1 MPRLCGRN
9 YTNRHIHGVDW
20 GVEDLQAYYDRR
32 FAARTQRIQASTI
45 REILKLTTQ
54 PGFISFAGGLPAAEL
69 FPTERMAEATQR
81 ILLERGAQALQ
92 YSTTEGYLPLR
103 EWIAQRMPG
112 AGPENVQIVS
122 GSQQGLDIIGKVLID
137 PGSKV
142 LVEAPTYLG
151 ALSAFNPY
159 EPHYISV
166 GMDDKGLRLDDL
178 EAALQTHSVKFMYVL
193 PTFQNP
199 SGRLMGLERRKAIVE
214 LARRYQTPIL
224 EDDAYAELYF
234 SGEPL
239 PTLYALDH
247 ELGGGNVI
255 YLSTT
260 SKTLAPGLRV
270 AWVVGPKPVIQKIVF
285 AKQGADLHTPTLN
298 QMLVY
303 ELVQDG
309 VWYRAQIDTI
319 RQTYQTRCAWMLA
332 ALQKY
337 MPEDMGWIVPGGGM
351 FFWLT
356 APQGLDSLE
365 LLKQA
370 VQEKMAF
377 VPGRPFYAD
386 GSGQN
391 TLRLSYSSATHEQI
405 EEGIKR
411 LGKAVHQMLGR
422 EPVG

>member
-1 MPRLCGRN
+1 MDNL
-9 YTNRHIHGVDW
+9 
-20 GVEDLQAYYDRR
+20 ESYYQSR

-54 PGFISFAGGLPAAEL
+54 PGFISFAGGLPAADL
-69 FPTERMAEATQR
+69 FPIQRIGEATQKV
-81 ILLERGAQALQ
+81 LAEHADKALQ

-103 EWIAQRMPG
+103 EWIAGRMPG
-112 AGPENVQIVS
+112 ASAENVQIVS
-122 GSQQGLDIIGKVLID
+122 GSQQGLDLIGKVFID
-137 PGSKV
+137 PGSKI

-159 EPHYISV
+159 EPLYISV
-166 GMDDKGLRLDDL
+166 GMDEEGLRLEEL
-178 EAALQTHSVKFMYVL
+178 EAALEAHRFKFMYVL

-199 SGRLMGLERRKAIVE
+199 SGRLMGLERRKAIVA
-214 LARRYQTPIL
+214 LARKYQTPIL

-234 SGEPL
+234 SGQPL
-239 PTLYALDH
+239 PTLYALDQ

-270 AWVVGPKPVIQKIVF
+270 AWVVGPKPVIQKIVY
-285 AKQGADLHTPTLN
+285 AKQGADLHSPTLN

-309 VWYRAQIDTI
+309 AWFQAQISKI
-319 RQTYQTRCAWMLA
+319 RQTYQTRRTWMLE

-337 MPEDMGWIVPGGGM
+337 MPEDIGWIVPQGGM

-370 VQEKMAF
+370 VEEKMAF
-377 VPGRPFYAD
+377 VPGQPFYAD

-405 EEGIKR
+405 DEGIKR
-411 LGKAVHQMLGR
+411 LGRAVHKMLGR
-422 EPVG
+422 EPVV

>member
-1 MPRLCGRN
+1 MNNL
-9 YTNRHIHGVDW
+9 
-20 GVEDLQAYYDRR
+20 ESYYQSR

-54 PGFISFAGGLPAAEL
+54 PGFISFAGGLPAADL
-69 FPTERMAEATQR
+69 FPIERIAEATQKV
-81 ILLERGAQALQ
+81 LSEHADKALQ

-103 EWIAQRMPG
+103 EWIASRMPG
-112 AGPENVQIVS
+112 TSAENVQIVS
-122 GSQQGLDIIGKVLID
+122 GSQQGLDLMGKVFID
-137 PGSKV
+137 PGSKI

-159 EPHYISV
+159 EPQYISV
-166 GMDDKGLRLDDL
+166 SMDEEGLRLDEL
-178 EAALQTHSVKFMYVL
+178 EAALKTHRFRFMYVL

-214 LARRYQTPIL
+214 LARHYQTPIL

-239 PTLYALDH
+239 PTLYALDQA
-247 ELGGGNVI
+247 LGGGNVV

-270 AWVVGPKPVIQKIVF
+270 AWVVGPRPVIQKIVY
-285 AKQGADLHTPTLN
+285 AKQGADLHSPTLN

-303 ELVQDG
+303 ELVREGD
-309 VWYRAQIDTI
+309 WYRAQIEQI
-319 RQTYQTRCAWMLA
+319 RQTYQTRRTWMLE

-337 MPEDMGWIVPGGGM
+337 MPEDIGWIVPQGGM

-370 VQEKMAF
+370 VEEKMAF
-377 VPGRPFYAD
+377 VPGQPFYAD

-411 LGKAVHQMLGR
+411 LGRAVHKRLGR
-422 EPVG
+422 EPVV

>member
-1 MPRLCGRN
+1 MDNLES
-9 YTNRHIHGVDW
+9 YF
-20 GVEDLQAYYDRR
+20 QSR

-54 PGFISFAGGLPAAEL
+54 PGFISFAGGLPAADL
-69 FPTERMAEATQR
+69 FPIERIAETTQR

-103 EWIAQRMPG
+103 EWIAGRMPG
-112 AGPENVQIVS
+112 ASAENVQIVS
-122 GSQQGLDIIGKVLID
+122 GSQQGLDMIGKVFID
-137 PGSKV
+137 PGSKI

-151 ALSAFNPY
+151 ALSSFNPY

-166 GMDDKGLRLDDL
+166 GMDEEGLRLEEL
-178 EAALQTHSVKFMYVL
+178 EAALQAHHFKFMYVL

-199 SGRLMGLERRKAIVE
+199 SGRLMGLERRKAIVA
-214 LARRYQTPIL
+214 LARKYQTPIL

-234 SGEPL
+234 SGQPL
-239 PTLYALDH
+239 PTLYSLDQ

-270 AWVVGPKPVIQKIVF
+270 AWVVGPKPVIQKIVY

-309 VWYRAQIDTI
+309 EWFQAQIGKI
-319 RQTYQTRCAWMLA
+319 RQTYQTRRTWMLE

-337 MPEDMGWIVPGGGM
+337 MPEDIGWMVPQGGM

-370 VQEKMAF
+370 VEEKMAF
-377 VPGRPFYAD
+377 VPGQPFYAD

-411 LGKAVHQMLGR
+411 LGRAVHQMLGR
-422 EPVG
+422 EPVV

>member
-1 MPRLCGRN
+1 MDNL
-9 YTNRHIHGVDW
+9 
-20 GVEDLQAYYDRR
+20 ESYYQSR

-45 REILKLTTQ
+45 REILKLTQ
-54 PGFISFAGGLPAAEL
+54 EPGFISFAGGLPAADL
-69 FPTERMAEATQR
+69 FPTQRIAETTQR
-81 ILLERGAQALQ
+81 ILLEHGPQALQ

-103 EWIAQRMPG
+103 EWIASRMPG

-122 GSQQGLDIIGKVLID
+122 GSQQGLDLIGKVFID
-137 PGSKV
+137 PGSRV

-166 GMDDKGLRLDDL
+166 GMDEEGLRLDEL
-178 EAALQTHSVKFMYVL
+178 EAALEAHRPKFMYVL

-199 SGRLMGLERRKAIVE
+199 SGRLMGLERRKAIVA
-214 LARRYQTPIL
+214 LARKYQTPIL

-239 PTLYALDH
+239 PTLYALDQA
-247 ELGGGNVI
+247 LGGGNVV

-270 AWVVGPKPVIQKIVF
+270 AWVVGPKPVIQKIVY
-285 AKQGADLHTPTLN
+285 AKQGADLHSPTLN

-303 ELVQDG
+303 ELVRDEG
-309 VWYRAQIDTI
+309 WYRAQIGKI
-319 RQTYQTRCAWMLA
+319 RQTYQTRRTWMLK
-332 ALQKY
+332 ALQQY
-337 MPEDMGWIVPGGGM
+337 MPEDMSWIVPQGGM

-356 APQGLDSLE
+356 APEGLDSLE

-370 VQEKMAF
+370 VEEKMAF
-377 VPGRPFYAD
+377 VPGQPFYAD
-386 GSGQN
+386 GSGKN
-391 TLRLSYSSATHEQI
+391 TLRLSYSSATREQI
-405 EEGIKR
+405 EEGLRR
-411 LGKAVHQMLGR
+411 LGRAVHKMLGR
-422 EPVG
+422 APVG

>member
-1 MPRLCGRN
+1 M
-9 YTNRHIHGVDW
+9 
-20 GVEDLQAYYDRR
+20 EDLQAYYNHR

-54 PGFISFAGGLPAAEL
+54 PGFISFAGGLPAADL
-69 FPTERMAEATQR
+69 FPIERMAQATQR

-92 YSTTEGYLPLR
+92 YSNTEGYLPLR
-103 EWIAQRMPG
+103 EWVAQRMPG
-112 AGPENVQIVS
+112 ASPENVQIVS
-122 GSQQGLDIIGKVLID
+122 GSQQGLDIIGKVFVD

-151 ALSAFNPY
+151 ALSSFNPY

-166 GMDDKGLRLDDL
+166 GMDDEGLRLDEL
-178 EAALQTHSVKFMYVL
+178 EAALKTHTVKFMYVL

-199 SGRLMGLERRKAIVE
+199 SGRLMGLQRRKAIVE
-214 LARRYQTPIL
+214 LARKYQTPIL

-234 SGEPL
+234 NGQPL
-239 PTLYALDH
+239 PTLYALDY

-270 AWVVGPKPVIQKIVF
+270 AWVVGPKPVIQKIVY
-285 AKQGADLHTPTLN
+285 AKQGADLHSPTLN

-309 VWYRAQIDTI
+309 EWYRAQIDKI
-319 RQTYQTRCAWMLA
+319 RQTYQTRSAWMLS

-337 MPEDMGWIVPGGGM
+337 MPEDIGWIVPGGGM

-370 VQEKMAF
+370 VQERMAF
-377 VPGRPFYAD
+377 VPGQPFYAD

-391 TLRLSYSSATHEQI
+391 TLRLSYSSATQEEI

-411 LGKAVHQMLGR
+411 LGRAVHQMLGR
-422 EPVG
+422 EPVT

>member
-1 MPRLCGRN
+1 
-9 YTNRHIHGVDW
+9 
-20 GVEDLQAYYDRR
+20 VEDLQAYYDRR

-54 PGFISFAGGLPAAEL
+54 PGFISFAGGLPAADL
-69 FPTERMAEATQR
+69 FPIERMAETTQR

-103 EWIAQRMPG
+103 EWIAGRMPG
-112 AGPENVQIVS
+112 ASAENVQIVS
-122 GSQQGLDIIGKVLID
+122 GSQQGLDMMGKVLID

-151 ALSAFNPY
+151 ALSSFNPY
-159 EPHYISV
+159 EPQYITVS
-166 GMDDKGLRLDDL
+166 MDDEGLRLDEL
-178 EAALQTHSVKFMYVL
+178 EAALKTHKVKFIYIL

-199 SGRLMGLERRKAIVE
+199 SGRLMGLARRKAIVG
-214 LARRYQTPIL
+214 LARQYQTPIL

-234 SGEPL
+234 SGQPL
-239 PTLYALDH
+239 PTLYALDL
-247 ELGGGNVI
+247 EQGGGNVI

-270 AWVVGPKPVIQKIVF
+270 AWVVGPRPVIQKIVY
-285 AKQGADLHTPTLN
+285 AKQGADLHTATLN
-298 QMLVY
+298 QMLVF
-303 ELVQDG
+303 ELVQDTE
-309 VWYRAQIDTI
+309 WYRSQIGKI
-319 RQTYQTRCAWMLA
+319 RQTYQTRSTWMLE

-337 MPEDMGWIVPGGGM
+337 MPEDIGWMVPGGGM

-370 VQEKMAF
+370 VEEKMAF
-377 VPGRPFYAD
+377 VPGQPFYAD

-391 TLRLSYSSATHEQI
+391 TLRLSYSSATQEQI

-411 LGKAVHQMLGR
+411 LGKAVHQMLRR
-422 EPVG
+422 ESVG

>member
-20 GVEDLQAYYDRR
+20 GVEDLQAYYDHR

-54 PGFISFAGGLPAAEL
+54 PGFISFAGGLPAADL
-69 FPTERMAEATQR
+69 FPIERIAEATQR
-81 ILLERGAQALQ
+81 ILLERGTQALQ

-112 AGPENVQIVS
+112 ASAENVQIVS
-122 GSQQGLDIIGKVLID
+122 GSQQGLDMIGKVLID

-151 ALSAFNPY
+151 ALSSFNPY
-159 EPHYISV
+159 EPHYIPV
-166 GMDDKGLRLDDL
+166 GMDDEGLRLDEL
-178 EAALQTHSVKFMYVL
+178 EAALRTHVFKFMYVL

-199 SGRLMGLERRKAIVE
+199 SGRLMGLERRKALVE

-247 ELGGGNVI
+247 QLGGGNVI

-270 AWVVGPKPVIQKIVF
+270 AWVVGPQPVIQKIVY
-285 AKQGADLHTPTLN
+285 AKQGADLHSPTIN
-298 QMLVY
+298 QMLVH
-303 ELVQDG
+303 ELVRDG
-309 VWYRAQIDTI
+309 DWYRTQIGRI
-319 RQTYQTRCAWMLA
+319 CQTYQTRSTWMLY
-332 ALQKY
+332 ALHKY
-337 MPEDMGWIVPGGGM
+337 MPEDIGWIVPGGGM

-356 APQGLDSLE
+356 APQALDSLK
-365 LLKQA
+365 LLSWA
-370 VQEKMAF
+370 VKEKMVF
-377 VPGRPFYAD
+377 VPGQPFYAD

-391 TLRLSYSSATHEQI
+391 TLRLSYSSATQEQI

-411 LGKAVHQMLGR
+411 LGRAVQQFLGR
-422 EPVG
+422 EPVV

>member
-1 MPRLCGRN
+1 M
-9 YTNRHIHGVDW
+9 VDNL
-20 GVEDLQAYYDRR
+20 EAFYEQR
-32 FAARTQRIQASTI
+32 FASRTQRIKASTI
-45 REILKLTTQ
+45 REILKITQQ
-54 PGFISFAGGLPAAEL
+54 PGVISFAGGLPAADL
-69 FPTERMAEATQR
+69 FPIAEMKEATAR
-81 ILLERGAQALQ
+81 ILDTQGAVALQ

-103 EWIAQRMPG
+103 EWIASRMPG
-112 AGPENVQIVS
+112 TKADQVQIVT
-122 GSQQGLDIIGKVLID
+122 GSQQGLDLLGKVLID

-151 ALSAFNPY
+151 ALSSFNPY
-159 EPHYISV
+159 EPQYVSV
-166 GMDDKGLRLDDL
+166 QMDEEGMKPGEL
-178 EAALQTHSVKFMYVL
+178 EQALQAHAPKFIYAL

-224 EDDAYAELYF
+224 EDNAYADLYF
-234 SGEPL
+234 SGQPL
-239 PTLYALDH
+239 PTLYALDQ

-255 YLSTT
+255 YMSTT

-270 AWVVGPKPVIQKIVF
+270 AWVVGPKPVIQKIVY

-303 ELVQDG
+303 ELVKDEA
-309 VWYRAQIDTI
+309 WFEAQIARI
-319 RQTYQTRCAWMLA
+319 RSTYQTRCGWMLQ

-337 MPEDMGWIVPGGGM
+337 MPEDMSWIVPGGGM

-356 APQGLDSLE
+356 APQGLDSVE

-370 VQEKMAF
+370 VEQKMAF
-377 VPGRPFYAD
+377 VPGEPFYAD
-386 GSGQN
+386 GSGKN
-391 TLRLSYSSATHEQI
+391 TLRLSFSSATQEQI

-411 LGKAVHQMLGR
+411 LGKAIHAMLGR
-422 EPVG
+422 EPVA

>member
-1 MPRLCGRN
+1 MENL
-9 YTNRHIHGVDW
+9 
-20 GVEDLQAYYDRR
+20 EAYFDRR

-54 PGFISFAGGLPAAEL
+54 PGFISFAGGLPAADL
-69 FPTERMAEATQR
+69 FPVERIAETTQR

-103 EWIAQRMPG
+103 EWVASRMPG
-112 AGPENVQIVS
+112 ASAENVQIVS
-122 GSQQGLDIIGKVLID
+122 GSQQGLDMIGKVFID
-137 PGSKV
+137 PGSKI

-151 ALSAFNPY
+151 ALSSFNPY

-166 GMDDKGLRLDDL
+166 SMDEEGLRLDEL
-178 EAALQTHSVKFMYVL
+178 EAALQAHSVKFMYVL

-214 LARRYQTPIL
+214 LARKYQTPIL

-234 SGEPL
+234 SGQPL
-239 PTLYALDH
+239 PTLYALDQAW
-247 ELGGGNVI
+247 GGGNVI

-270 AWVVGPKPVIQKIVF
+270 AWVVGPKPVIQKIVY

-303 ELVQDG
+303 ELVREDD
-309 VWYRAQIDTI
+309 WYRAQIAKI
-319 RQTYQTRCAWMLA
+319 RQTYQTRSAWMLS

-337 MPEDMGWIVPGGGM
+337 MPEDLSWIVPGGGM

-356 APQGLDSLE
+356 APAGLDSLE

-370 VQEKMAF
+370 VEEKMAF
-377 VPGRPFYAD
+377 VPGQPFFAD
-386 GSGQN
+386 GSGKN
-391 TLRLSYSSATHEQI
+391 TLRLSYSSASQEQI

-411 LGKAVHQMLGR
+411 LGRAVHRMLGR
-422 EPVG
+422 EPVL

>member
-1 MPRLCGRN
+1 MDNL
-9 YTNRHIHGVDW
+9 
-20 GVEDLQAYYDRR
+20 ESYYQSR

-54 PGFISFAGGLPAAEL
+54 PGFISFAGGLPAADL
-69 FPTERMAEATQR
+69 FPIQRIGEATQKV
-81 ILLERGAQALQ
+81 LAEHADKALQ

-103 EWIAQRMPG
+103 EWIAGRMPG
-112 AGPENVQIVS
+112 ASADNVQIVS
-122 GSQQGLDIIGKVLID
+122 GSQQGLDLIGKVFID

-166 GMDDKGLRLDDL
+166 GMDEEGLRLEELKAAL
-178 EAALQTHSVKFMYVL
+178 EAHRFKFIYVL

-199 SGRLMGLERRKAIVE
+199 SGRLMGLERRKALVA
-214 LARRYQTPIL
+214 LARQYQTPIL

-239 PTLYALDH
+239 PTLYALDL

-255 YLSTT
+255 YLSTS

-270 AWVVGPKPVIQKIVF
+270 AWVVGPKPVIQKMVY

-309 VWYRAQIDTI
+309 AWFQAQIGKI
-319 RQTYQTRCAWMLA
+319 RQTYQTRRTWMLES
-332 ALQKY
+332 LQKY
-337 MPEDMGWIVPGGGM
+337 MPEDIGWIVPQGGM

-365 LLKQA
+365 LLKRA
-370 VQEKMAF
+370 VEEKMAF
-377 VPGRPFYAD
+377 VPGQPFYAD

-391 TLRLSYSSATHEQI
+391 TLRLSYSSATHEQT

-411 LGKAVHQMLGR
+411 LGRAVHQMLGR
-422 EPVG
+422 EPVV

>member
-1 MPRLCGRN
+1 MDNL
-9 YTNRHIHGVDW
+9 
-20 GVEDLQAYYDRR
+20 ESYYQSR

-54 PGFISFAGGLPAAEL
+54 PGFISFAGGLPAADL
-69 FPTERMAEATQR
+69 FPIQRIGEATQKV
-81 ILLERGAQALQ
+81 LAEHADKALQ

-103 EWIAQRMPG
+103 EWIAGRMPG
-112 AGPENVQIVS
+112 ASAENVQIVS
-122 GSQQGLDIIGKVLID
+122 GSQQGLDLIGKVFID
-137 PGSKV
+137 PGSKI

-151 ALSAFNPY
+151 ALSSFNPY

-166 GMDDKGLRLDDL
+166 GMDEEGLRLDEL
-178 EAALQTHSVKFMYVL
+178 EAALKAHRFKFMYVL

-199 SGRLMGLERRKAIVE
+199 SGRLMGLERRKAIVA
-214 LARRYQTPIL
+214 LARKYQTPIL

-234 SGEPL
+234 SGQPL
-239 PTLYALDH
+239 PTLYALDL

-270 AWVVGPKPVIQKIVF
+270 AWVVGPKPVIQKIVY
-285 AKQGADLHTPTLN
+285 AKQGADLHSPTLN

-309 VWYRAQIDTI
+309 EWFQAQIGKI
-319 RQTYQTRCAWMLA
+319 RQTYQTRRTWMLE

-337 MPEDMGWIVPGGGM
+337 MPEDIGWIVPQGGM

-370 VQEKMAF
+370 VEEKMAF
-377 VPGRPFYAD
+377 VPGQPFYAD

-411 LGKAVHQMLGR
+411 LGRAVHKMLGR
-422 EPVG
+422 EPVA

>member
-1 MPRLCGRN
+1 MNNLESS
-9 YTNRHIHGVDW
+9 Y
-20 GVEDLQAYYDRR
+20 QSR
-32 FAARTQRIQASTI
+32 FAARTQRIQDSTI

-54 PGFISFAGGLPAAEL
+54 PGFISFAGGLPAADL
-69 FPTERMAEATQR
+69 FPIPRIAEAAQR
-81 ILLERGAQALQ
+81 ILKTHGAQALQ

-103 EWIAQRMPG
+103 EWVAGRMPG
-112 AGPENVQIVS
+112 VTPEHVQIVS
-122 GSQQGLDIIGKVLID
+122 GSQQGLDLIGKVFID

-159 EPHYISV
+159 EPEYISV
-166 GMDDKGLRLDDL
+166 GMDDEGLQLDEL
-178 EAALQTHSVKFMYVL
+178 EAALQRHSVKFMYVL

-199 SGRLMGLERRKAIVE
+199 SGRLMGLERRKGIVE
-214 LARRYQTPIL
+214 LARKYQTPIL

-234 SGEPL
+234 DGKPL
-239 PTLYALDH
+239 PTLYALDQ
-247 ELGGGNVI
+247 ELGGGNVV

-260 SKTLAPGLRV
+260 SKILAPGLRV
-270 AWVVGPKPVIQKIVF
+270 AWVVGPKPVIQKIVY

-303 ELVQDG
+303 EMVRDG
-309 VWYRAQIDTI
+309 EWLQAQIGKI
-319 RQTYQTRCAWMLA
+319 RHTYQTRRTWMLE

-337 MPEDMGWIVPGGGM
+337 MPEDMGWIVPEGGM

-356 APQGLDSLE
+356 APAELDSLE

-370 VQEKMAF
+370 VEEKTAF
-377 VPGRPFYAD
+377 VPGQPFYAD
-386 GSGQN
+386 GSGKN

-411 LGKAVHQMLGR
+411 LGRAVHQMLGR
-422 EPVG
+422 EPVA

>member
-1 MPRLCGRN
+1 M
-9 YTNRHIHGVDW
+9 VDNL
-20 GVEDLQAYYDRR
+20 EAFYEQR
-32 FAARTQRIQASTI
+32 FASRTQRIKASTI
-45 REILKLTTQ
+45 REILKVTQQ
-54 PGFISFAGGLPAAEL
+54 PGVISFAGGLPAADL
-69 FPTERMAEATQR
+69 FPIAEMKEATAR
-81 ILLERGAQALQ
+81 ILDTQGAVALQ

-103 EWIAQRMPG
+103 EWIASRMPG
-112 AGPENVQIVS
+112 TKADQVQIVT
-122 GSQQGLDIIGKVLID
+122 GSQQGLDLLGKVLID

-151 ALSAFNPY
+151 ALSSFNPY
-159 EPHYISV
+159 EPQYVSV
-166 GMDDKGLRLDDL
+166 QMDEEGMKPGEL
-178 EAALQTHSVKFMYVL
+178 EQALQAHAPKFIYAL

-224 EDDAYAELYF
+224 EDNAYADLYF
-234 SGEPL
+234 SGQPL
-239 PTLYALDH
+239 PTLYALDQ

-255 YLSTT
+255 YMSTT

-270 AWVVGPKPVIQKIVF
+270 AWVVGPKPVIQKIVY

-303 ELVQDG
+303 ELVKDEA
-309 VWYRAQIDTI
+309 WFEAQIARI
-319 RQTYQTRCAWMLA
+319 RSTYQTRCGWMLQ

-337 MPEDMGWIVPGGGM
+337 MPEDMSWIVPGGGM

-356 APQGLDSLE
+356 APQGLDSVE

-370 VQEKMAF
+370 VEQKMAF
-377 VPGRPFYAD
+377 VPGEPFYAD
-386 GSGQN
+386 GSGKN
-391 TLRLSYSSATHEQI
+391 TLRLSFSSATQEQI

-411 LGKAVHQMLGR
+411 LGKAIHAMLGR
-422 EPVG
+422 EPVA